1 MNKISVLIAGE
12 TNSAI
17 KKKVGTKKKWYSDAL
32 SSQRLSISFYDIYNN
47 DDFPLSEDNNPWII
61 TGSEHSVYD
70 NLEWLNNL
78 KYKLSEAI
86 NKGRPVLGV
95 CFGHQLL
102 ADVIGGTVAKN
113 KLGWEVGYAPIE
125 LTSEGND
132 SLLFNNFPNSFYA
145 AQTHQDIVQGLPE
158 ECTILAKNNM
168 GIQSFSYKDQI
179 FGVQFHPEFN
189 QEILDNYIN
198 LRADCD
204 IDIIYPNK
212 KSINISSLI
221 FKNFMNKF

>member
-17 KKKVGTKKKWYSDAL
+17 KNKVGLKKKWYSDAL
-32 SSQRLSISFYDIYNN
+32 SSQSLSISFYDIYNN

-145 AQTHQDIVQGLPE
+145 AQTHQDIVQDLPE

-198 LRADCD
+198 LRADCN